1 MNPIIAPILGII
13 GKVFEHIWP
22 DPAQQ
27 ADAQFK
33 LAQLAQSGE
42 LAELNADLQTALA
55 QIATDQEEAKSDS
68 LFKSGWRP
76 GIGWVCG
83 SAFAWEFVARPVL
96 LFVFTAY
103 GHPLQL
109 PTVDMSTMMPVL
121 LGMLGLGGM
130 RTFEKVK
137 DKA

>member
-1 MNPIIAPILGII
+1 MNPIIAPILSII

-27 ADAQFK
+27 AEAQFK
-33 LAQLAQSGE
+33 LAQLAQSSE
-42 LAELNADLQTALA
+42 MAELNADLQTALA
-55 QIATDQEEAKSDS
+55 QIAVNQEEAKSEE

-83 SAFAWEFVARPVL
+83 SAFAWEFVARPML
-96 LFVFTAY
+96 VFALTAY
-103 GHPLQL
+103 GHPIAL
-109 PTVDMSTMMPVL
+109 PSADMSVMMPVL